1 MKKEQM
7 DALLE
12 ATNGIR
18 DKYIEEAANTKPA
31 RPRRLGITAAA
42 AAVLII
48 LIGSILLLPARDAT
62 KEYLPIFAIHA
73 YAQDGQMIQ
82 LHKVGETTSLASE
95 SSELF
100 PGKQTYIFE
109 ISITDPLG
117 NRPNLEG
124 IAFECVKGNTY
135 YQPGQVYEQFCVQWV
150 EEDDF
155 YGYRITGWCEK
166 NDGFDVTIRNPDGI
180 ILYQKSLWICFDEEY
195 SVKVFT
201 SYVYEEGLSTEA
213 LMAKMFDSGQAYAY
227 HFRFSSSL
235 FGGYATYIR
244 QCGGFKEL
252 EQRPDA
258 ASLLLQR
265 WLAEMEASEVRFVS
279 VEGSGLIGQLL
290 SQDVYW
296 DQLSKEEI
304 ALIESY
310 GMPRW
315 SSSQAPSLPFDED
328 DSFIFV
334 SPSTP

>member
-1 MKKEQM
+1 MKQERM
-7 DALLE
+7 ETLLE

-31 RPRRLGITAAA
+31 RPRWLGITAAA

-48 LIGSILLLPARDAT
+48 LIGSVLLLPARDTAG
-62 KEYLPIFAIHA
+62 EYLPIFAIRA
-73 YAQDGQMIQ
+73 YAQDGQPIQ
-82 LHKVGETTSLASE
+82 LHKVGETTCLASE

-100 PGKQTYIFE
+100 PGKQTYTFE

-117 NRPNLEG
+117 NRPDLEG
-124 IAFECVKGNTY
+124 IAFECTKGNRY

-150 EEDDF
+150 EEDGF

-166 NDGFDVTIRNPDGI
+166 SDSFDVTIRNRDGI
-180 ILYQKSLWICFDEEY
+180 ILYQKSLWIRFDGEY
-195 SVKVFT
+195 DVKVYT

-213 LMAKMFDSGQAYAY
+213 LMAKMFDSGQDYTY
-227 HFRFSSSL
+227 HFRYSSSL
-235 FGGYATYIR
+235 FGSYDTYIR

-258 ASLLLQR
+258 ASLLLRR

-296 DQLSKEEI
+296 DQLSDKEI

-310 GMPRW
+310 GMPRRS
-315 SSSQAPSLPFDED
+315 SSSQPSLPSDED
-328 DSFIFV
+328 DYIFIT
-334 SPSTP
+334 SPNTP